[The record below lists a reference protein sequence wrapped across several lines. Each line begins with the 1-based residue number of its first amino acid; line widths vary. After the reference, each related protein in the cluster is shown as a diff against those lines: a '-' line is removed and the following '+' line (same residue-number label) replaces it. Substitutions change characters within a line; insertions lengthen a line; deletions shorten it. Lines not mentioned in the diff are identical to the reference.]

1 MGGFPDL
8 CKLSV
13 GVPPVVASEARLKE
27 LFNLC
32 EKIQT
37 YQLTSTPGHDGM
49 ETACADGLPGA
60 GICSFQRQSLQPGEP
75 PSGSQLYPYSFGEG
89 FANGEASYMGE
100 TPKTTLSHRQRA
112 ALPRQVSKIR
122 A

>member
-13 GVPPVVASEARLKE
+13 GVPPVVASDARLKE

-32 EKIQT
+32 EGIQT
-37 YQLTSTPGHDGM
+37 YQLTSTPGHGGM

-60 GICSFQRQSLQPGEP
+60 GIYS
-75 PSGSQLYPYSFGEG
+75 SQ
-89 FANGEASYMGE
+89 
-100 TPKTTLSHRQRA
+100 
-112 ALPRQVSKIR
+112 PRQVSKIR
-122 A
+122 KEATRKSKK